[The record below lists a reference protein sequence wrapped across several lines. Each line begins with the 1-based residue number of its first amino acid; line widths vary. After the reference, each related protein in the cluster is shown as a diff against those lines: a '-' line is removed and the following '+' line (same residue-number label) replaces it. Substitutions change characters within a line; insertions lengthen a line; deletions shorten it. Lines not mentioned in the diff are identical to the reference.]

1 LISRGAIFCAL
12 SLSIGACS
20 NGPAQPDGG
29 SDAGTEASSDAPADV
44 VSDGDASQPGDPNL
58 APNKPFAVTECNQP
72 PITPPSSGTCSVTDG
87 TSGKVF
93 RGTVLAPNEVLHR
106 GEVLVDDTGI
116 IVCAACDCSA
126 NPLYATATVVACA
139 NGVISPGL
147 INAHDHISYAN
158 NAPVGHGTERYDH
171 RHEWRTG
178 ANNHTALNYNSGA
191 SAATQL
197 FAELRFVM
205 GGATSTV
212 SAGGKAGL
220 ARNLDD
226 PTLLEGLPI
235 RAADF
240 DTFPLDDSDGTMHD
254 TGCTYGASPTT
265 KAHVDA
271 QGAYFPHIAEGVS
284 AAAHNEYICT
294 NDAQGNTDLMEPPTA
309 MIHGVAA
316 LPTDVSPL
324 RADQTRLV
332 WSPRSNVDLYGNT
345 APVTM
350 FDALGVPIALGTDW
364 IPSGSM
370 SLLRELK
377 CADSLNTNYY
387 GKHFSDGDLWRM
399 VTYNAAWAAGAADM
413 IGALKPGYVADIAI
427 FDGAVS
433 QDHRAVIDAGV
444 EDVVL
449 VLRGGNV
456 LYGDDALVADTKIG
470 GTACETLDTCGRAKR
485 ACVAQDLKSTNTLAT
500 LQTAGTKY
508 YPLFFCKTDTVTSEP
523 SCTPYRSTYTSG
535 ITSTDKDGDGI
546 DDATDDCPAIFNP
559 IRPMDNG
566 KQADTDGDGV
576 GDACDRCPND
586 ATNHCKSPDT
596 NDLDDDGV
604 VTAVD
609 VCPVVADTSQADGD
623 KDGRGDAC
631 DTCPGMANGG
641 PKVCPVSIETL
652 RDPSATNHP
661 KYGAVVSLP
670 GAYVTGANSTGFA
683 LQDYTLAPYSGVWIA
698 GATTAKRGNQ
708 VVVTGVYTNP
718 NGLAQVVPTSIS
730 ITDVGT
736 VLPFGALA
744 VSSSDIKTGGPLAD
758 SYQSMLVVLTSPSI
772 TNDSPDG
779 TGQFFEF
786 VVDSACRVDDSLF
799 LQYGQPKIP
808 YPPTG
813 FTNGTAFKS
822 LFGVVG
828 YSFSNSKLWPR
839 DSADIQR

>member
-1 LISRGAIFCAL
+1 MWILRRAMFCAL
-12 SLSIGACS
+12 VACS
-20 NGPAQPDGG
+20 DNPTQPDGG
-29 SDAGTEASSDAPADV
+29 ADAGTEASIDSATDV
-44 VSDGDASQPGDPNL
+44 VSDTTPGDPTL
-58 APNKPFAVTECNQP
+58 APNKPFTVTECNQP

-87 TSGKVF
+87 TAGKVF

-106 GEVLVDDTGI
+106 GEVLVDDSGV
-116 IVCAACDCSA
+116 IVCAACDCSS
-126 NPLYATATVVACA
+126 NSLYATATIVACA
-139 NGVISPGL
+139 DGVISPGL
-147 INAHDHISYAN
+147 INAHDHITFAN
-158 NAPVGHGTERYDH
+158 NPPIGHGTERYDH
-171 RHEWRTG
+171 RHEWRKG
-178 ANNHTALNYNSGA
+178 LNGHTAINYASGA

-212 SAGGKAGL
+212 SSGGKAGL

-226 PTLLEGLPI
+226 STLLEGLPI

-240 DTFPLDDSDGTMHD
+240 DTFPLDDSDGTML
-254 TGCTYGASPTT
+254 TSGCNYGTARTT
-265 KAHVDA
+265 KSHVDA
-271 QGAYFPHIAEGVS
+271 DPSYLPHIAEGVN
-284 AAAHNEYICT
+284 AAAHNEYVCT
-294 NDAQGNTDLMEPPTA
+294 NDTQQTFDLMEPPTA

-316 LPTDVSPL
+316 LPTDISPL

-364 IPSGSM
+364 MPSGSM
-370 SLLRELK
+370 NLLRELK

-399 VTYNAAWAAGAADM
+399 VTYNAAWAAGASDM

-427 FDGAVS
+427 FDGATNK
-433 QDHRAVIDAGV
+433 DHRAVIDAGV

-449 VLRGGNV
+449 VLRGGQV
-456 LYGDDALVADTKIG
+456 LYGDDALVADAKIG
-470 GTACETLDTCGRAKR
+470 GAACETLDTCGRAKR
-485 ACVAQDLKSTNTLAT
+485 ACVAQDLKNTNTLAS

-523 SCTPYRSTYTSG
+523 SCTPYRSTYTNG
-535 ITSTDKDGDGI
+535 ITGTDKDGDGV
-546 DDATDDCPAIFNP
+546 DDATDDCPTIFNA

-566 KQADTDGDGV
+566 KQADTDNDGV

-586 ATNHCKSPDT
+586 PTNNCKSPNT

-609 VCPVVADTSQADGD
+609 ICPVVADTSQSDGD

-631 DTCPGMANGG
+631 DTCPGVPNGG
-641 PKVCPVSIETL
+641 PKACPVSIETL
-652 RDPSATNHP
+652 RDPNAANHP
-661 KYGAVVSLP
+661 KYGAVVTLP
-670 GAYVTGANSTGFA
+670 AAYVTATSSTGFPV
-683 LQDYTLAPYSGVWIA
+683 QDYSLAPYSGVWIA
-698 GATTAKRGNQ
+698 GSTTAKRGNQ
-708 VVVTGVYTNP
+708 VVVTGVYENP
-718 NGLAQVVPTSIS
+718 NGLVEVVPTNVT

-736 VLPFGALA
+736 VLPFGPIA
-744 VSSSDIKTGGPLAD
+744 VASSDIKTGGPLAD
-758 SYQSMLVVLTSPSI
+758 SYQSMLVVLTNPTI

-779 TGQFFEF
+779 SGQFFEF
-786 VVDSACRVDDSLF
+786 VVDTACRVDDSLF
-799 LQYGQPKIP
+799 LQYGQPKTP
-808 YPPTG
+808 YPPVG
-813 FTNGTAFKS
+813 FTNNTAFKS